1 MNQYVR
7 EVGMSGGY
15 VGQVGQGSR
24 SGRQVIQVW
33 SVVEEVV
40 TIGNRLALT
49 DKGRYRAARAAKNS
63 VVAIDQKS
71 VMVEML

>member
-1 MNQYVR
+1 M
-7 EVGMSGGY
+7 
-15 VGQVGQGSR
+15 
-24 SGRQVIQVW
+24 
-33 SVVEEVV
+33 EEVV

-49 DKGRYRAARAAKNS
+49 DKGRYRAARGAKNS